1 MKNDTKNN
9 TATELDF
16 DELEIVSGGTCI
28 DGIREVVDKTSSD
41 GSLINFRQSVNG
53 TLRVI

>member
-28 DGIREVVDKTSSD
+28 DGIREVVDKTSD
-41 GSLINFRQSVNG
+41 VLEDIIRW
-53 TLRVI
+53 IID